1 MDVRSFKILD
11 WEWKGCQKK
20 LLENDVTYL
29 NYSLLPSYHKFSFC
43 NEIFHFYCDVS
54 IRLLAYFMGLMN
66 RCNDEI
72 YKYLKIKWKNIKKHF
87 ILDVLMKKK
96 KKKETDSEVNWIL
109 LFSFRCY
116 PKIKIYDF
124 PLSVLSSGE
133 IKNIIILMF
142 SVRVVLFQ

>member
-1 MDVRSFKILD
+1 MDVRSFKIHTPFRMKRVSNEIIRKWCHIL
-11 WEWKGCQKK
+11 K
-20 LLENDVTYL
+20 LFSPSIVPQ
-29 NYSLLPSYHKFSFC
+29 SLFC

-87 ILDVLMKKK
+87 NSWCSYSNRKKK
-96 KKKETDSEVNWIL
+96 TDSEVNWIL